1 MSKAMKFK
9 AVLIGDS
16 AVGKT
21 ALFQRLENDTFQ
33 ESHIPTVG
41 GAYTRISINS
51 SNGYTYDIGLWDT
64 AGQERFRNVVPM
76 YFQSANI
83 IIAVYDITNRESFEN
98 IGTWIDLANQK
109 APPDACYILIGN
121 KSDLEEQRVITME
134 EMEELRENL
143 HFTEALETSAFNG
156 KGIDMLISTFNNI
169 CDSRATE
176 DTENTENKDGD
187 KKIVETVDNN
197 SNDGKKKDC
206 C

>member
-1 MSKAMKFK
+1 MTKAMKFK

-21 ALFQRLENDTFQ
+21 ALFQRLEDDSFQ

-83 IIAVYDITNRESFEN
+83 VISVYDITNRESFEN

-109 APPDACYILIGN
+109 APPDACYILVGN
-121 KSDLEEQRVITME
+121 KSDLEEQRVISME
-134 EMEELRENL
+134 EMEELKENL
-143 HFTEALETSAFNG
+143 HFTEAIETSACNG
-156 KGIDMLISTFNNI
+156 KGIDMLVSTFTTI
-169 CDSRATE
+169 CDSKATE
-176 DTENTENKDGD
+176 NEEVAQPDNKEIETIENNA
-187 KKIVETVDNN
+187 NN
-197 SNDGKKKDC
+197 SNQKNC

>member
-21 ALFQRLENDTFQ
+21 ALFQRLENDVFQ
-33 ESHIPTVG
+33 DSHIPTVG

-83 IIAVYDITNRESFEN
+83 IIVVYDISNRESFEN

-109 APPDACYILIGN
+109 APPDACYVLLGN
-121 KSDLEEQRVITME
+121 KSDLEEQRAITLD
-134 EMEELRENL
+134 EMEELKENL

-156 KGIDMLISTFNNI
+156 KGIDMLISSLTSI
-169 CDSRATE
+169 CDGIAK
-176 DTENTENKDGD
+176 ENNEPIMDDQKE
-187 KKIVETVDNN
+187 VEVNEQNN
-197 SNDGKKKDC
+197 NEKQANQKPC

>member
-1 MSKAMKFK
+1 MSRAMKFK

-83 IIAVYDITNRESFEN
+83 IIAVYDITSRESFEN

-109 APPDACYILIGN
+109 APPDACFILLGN
-121 KSDLEEQRVITME
+121 KSDLDEQRVITME
-134 EMEELRENL
+134 EMDELKENL

-156 KGIDMLISTFNNI
+156 KGIDMLITTFSTI
-169 CDSRATE
+169 CDSKVTE
-176 DTENTENKDGD
+176 DPEENQNRNEGE
-187 KKIVETVDNN
+187 KIVETTQDTNQNN
-197 SNDGKKKDC
+197 KNNC
-206 C
+206 NC

>member
-21 ALFQRLENDTFQ
+21 ALFQRLENDAFQ
-33 ESHIPTVG
+33 DSHIPTVG

-51 SNGYTYDIGLWDT
+51 SNGYTYNIGLWDT

-83 IIAVYDITNRESFEN
+83 IIVVYDISNRESFEN

-109 APPDACYILIGN
+109 APPDACYVLLGN
-121 KSDLEEQRVITME
+121 KSDLEEQRAITLD
-134 EMEELRENL
+134 EMEELKENL

-156 KGIDMLISTFNNI
+156 KGIDMLISSLTSI
-169 CDSRATE
+169 CDGIAK
-176 DTENTENKDGD
+176 ENNEPITDDQKE
-187 KKIVETVDNN
+187 VEVNEQNN
-197 SNDGKKKDC
+197 NEKQANQKPC